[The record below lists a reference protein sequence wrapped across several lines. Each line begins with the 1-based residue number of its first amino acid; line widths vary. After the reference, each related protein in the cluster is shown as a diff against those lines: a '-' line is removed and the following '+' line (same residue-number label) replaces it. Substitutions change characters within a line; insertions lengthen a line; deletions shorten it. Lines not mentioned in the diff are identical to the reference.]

1 MSMSNTKINERWCLD
16 GSGYEPGAY
25 ELVRK
30 HLELVEATL
39 CTLADSY
46 AEERIA
52 DGPIVVTCADV
63 KKAIQEYEV

>member
-1 MSMSNTKINERWCLD
+1 MSHIKVNERWCLD
-16 GSGYEPGAY
+16 ESGYETGAY

-30 HLELVEATL
+30 HLQLVEATL

-46 AEERIA
+46 AEDRTA

-63 KKAIQEYEV
+63 KKAIQEYEA